1 VSQFETDRSE
11 DTFTDPVV
19 PANERRSEKGD
30 LMDSTHAIP
39 EACDHNRVRLR
50 GCLFCGFFASSSAK
64 IESKECHHG
73 PEGLSRNLNPRRWG
87 HSSRNL
93 YTHSMFSFSPAN
105 QPRTTLQRCSPPP
118 STWRNPYCISPNISI
133 TAVTILGNK
142 KWDRKE

>member
-1 VSQFETDRSE
+1 
-11 DTFTDPVV
+11 
-19 PANERRSEKGD
+19 
-30 LMDSTHAIP
+30 MDSTHAIP

-87 HSSRNL
+87 HLSRNL

-105 QPRTTLQRCSPPP
+105 QPRTTFNGAHPHLLHGGIRTVFHP
-118 STWRNPYCISPNISI
+118 TYYCGHNIRKQKMGQKGVS
-133 TAVTILGNK
+133 
-142 KWDRKE
+142 DRE